1 MRTMCICWLYEK
13 GRPDEQVGL
22 VTGCVDR
29 GSHRPHRG
37 NGGICMK
44 GLSAIEFMWLIP
56 NVIEAW
62 ILYRATRNWEGT
74 RLDP

>member
-1 MRTMCICWLYEK
+1 MT
-13 GRPDEQVGL
+13 V
-22 VTGCVDR
+22 
-29 GSHRPHRG
+29 
-37 NGGICMK
+37 K

-74 RLDP
+74 W